1 MEREGN
7 RSKLSEADKNEVVWR
22 LRRGET
28 HWEVAKGLG
37 CSTKC
42 IQRALRGLGG
52 LGSRRV
58 GRSSRQLSLDER
70 EAVGIGLATGQ
81 SPRAIA
87 RHLGRAPSTISRE
100 VLRNGDRDSYRTW
113 RADARAARSACRP
126 KLEKLRGNRRSRAE
140 IEKRLK
146 QRWSPEQISNRL
158 RLEFPKD
165 PAMRISHETLYCGVY
180 LPNKHGLGRSLS
192 AYLRSGRTRRR
203 SPRRRIGEG
212 QLKGRRSIH
221 ERLEAARDRSVGGHW
236 EGDLI
241 LGMRGGSALGD
252 IAERGSRYGSLSR
265 LPRGRTAGR
274 VRRALASVIRS
285 IPVSARGTLS
295 WNQGKAMAEHAGVT
309 KDTRLP
315 IFFCDPRSPWQ
326 SPTIENVNGLLR
338 QYFPRSNDLTTTSDR
353 EIRSVALELNR
364 RPRRALGGRTPAEVF
379 TNGVASTA

>member
-1 MEREGN
+1 MEREGS

-28 HWEVAKGLG
+28 HREVAKGLG

-42 IQRALRGLGG
+42 IQRALRSLGG

-70 EAVGIGLATGQ
+70 EAIGIGLATGQ
-81 SPRAIA
+81 SLRAIA

-100 VLRNGDRDSYRTW
+100 VLRNGDRDSYRAW
-113 RADARAARSACRP
+113 RADARAARSARRP
-126 KLEKLRGNRRSRAE
+126 KLDKLRGNGRLRAE

-158 RLEFPKD
+158 RLEFPND
-165 PAMRISHETLYCGVY
+165 PAMRISHETLYRGVY
-180 LPNKHGLGRSLS
+180 LPKKHGLGRSLS

-212 QLKGRRSIH
+212 RLKGRRSIH
-221 ERLEAARDRSVGGHW
+221 ERPEAAKDRSVGGHW

-241 LGMRGGSALGD
+241 LGKRGESALGA
-252 IAERGSRYGSLSR
+252 IVERRSRYCIIFR
-265 LPRGRTAGR
+265 LPQGRIAGR
-274 VRRALASVIRS
+274 VRPALANVLRS
-285 IPVSARGTLS
+285 IPVSARGTLT
-295 WNQGKAMAEHAGVT
+295 WDQGKEMAEHAGVT
-309 KDTRLP
+309 KDTGLP
-315 IFFCDPRSPWQ
+315 IYFCDPRSPWQ
-326 SPTIENVNGLLR
+326 RPTIENLNGLLR
-338 QYFPRSNDLTTTSDR
+338 QYFPRSNDLTTFSDR
-353 EIRSVALELNR
+353 EIHSVALELNR
-364 RPRRALGGRTPAEVF
+364 RPRRTLGWRTPEEVF